1 MALLINNDV
10 QERVLDMKDAVD
22 AMEAVLK
29 QYAQGLACFQ
39 PRTDLWAPTAT
50 NGDYYRWGSLLGAMY
65 DPPTLA
71 FRFKSDILTWTEYDG
86 AVTEEWHNMEPGKY
100 CGFVI
105 LIDMTNGEIIALMN
119 DGIIQH
125 ARVGATAAVGAKYLS
140 REDSTILG
148 VVGSGGMAHAYT
160 EAICKIRDI
169 QEVRVW
175 SPTKV
180 NREKFATEMSMKL
193 GVPVNPVA
201 DNFAVAEGADIVAL
215 CTDSREPVY
224 TKEMLDAQKPG
235 GLFIRCR
242 IDEIDEPVFEAVDKI
257 IGMSQDSYDDLS
269 IGSEQERAR
278 RPSGKA
284 YLRRYGTNDWPIL
297 ASVINGDVVGR
308 ESDSE
313 TIFFDNN
320 SAGLQFA
327 AVGRVIY
334 EKAKEAKLG
343 MHIPMEWFHQ
353 DIRN

>member
-10 QERVLDMKDAVD
+10 QERVLEMKDAVD

-71 FRFKSDILTWTEYDG
+71 LRFKSDILTWTEYDG

-105 LIDMTNGEIIALMN
+105 LIDMTSGEIITLMN
-119 DGIIQH
+119 NGIIRH
-125 ARVGATAAVGAKYLS
+125 ARVGATAAVGAKYLPYC
-140 REDSTILG
+140 LG
-148 VVGSGGMAHAYT
+148 MVGSGGMAHAYT
-160 EAICKIRDI
+160 EAICTVRDI
-169 QEVRVW
+169 KEVSVW
-175 SPTKV
+175 SPTKAT
-180 NREKFATEMSMKL
+180 RENFATDMTAKL
-193 GVPVNPVA
+193 GVPAKAVA
-201 DNFAVAEGADIVAL
+201 DNLAVAEGADIVLL
-215 CTDSREPVY
+215 CTDSRKLVY
-224 TKEMLDAQKPG
+224 TKEMLEAQKPG

-242 IDEIDEPVFEAVDKI
+242 IDEIDGPVYDAVDKI
-257 IGMSQDSYDDLS
+257 IGMSQESYDDLS

-284 YLRRYGTNDWPIL
+284 YLRRYGTNDCPIL
-297 ASVINGDVVGR
+297 ASVINGDVAGR
-308 ESDSE
+308 KNDSE

-334 EKAKEAKLG
+334 EKAKAAKLG
-343 MHIPMEWFHQ
+343 MHIPMDWFHQ